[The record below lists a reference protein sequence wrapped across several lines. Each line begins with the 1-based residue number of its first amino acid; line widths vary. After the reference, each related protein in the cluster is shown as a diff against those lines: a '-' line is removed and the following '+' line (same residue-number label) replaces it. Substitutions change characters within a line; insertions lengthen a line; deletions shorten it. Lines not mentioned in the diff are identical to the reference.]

1 MSGVK
6 SIADVPENIK
16 PDELIALCRS
26 QPELLEQYRA
36 QDEEFAAAIGSGNV
50 TEVRAVMMKRIM
62 SRLPPP
68 GPSSVSSSSSS
79 SSSLSSSSSSS
90 SSSSLPN
97 AYQTAPKY
105 QKISMITDIS
115 GSIRP
120 DQLIEL
126 CSEQPHL
133 LQQFHS
139 QDPAMGEAIL
149 AKDLTK
155 LRTLIMQ
162 REMSRS
168 KLEFDRKREL
178 DALDVDSEEYQRKVA
193 DRIRLENV
201 LENRNIALENFPE
214 SFGSI
219 SMLYVD
225 IELNGMPLKAFVDS
239 RAQNTVM
246 SAACAERCNL
256 MRLLDV
262 AFAGE
267 ARGIGSAKI
276 LGRINIT
283 QVVTSDD
290 LAYEYILALNF

>member
-6 SIADVPENIK
+6 TIADVPENIK

-50 TEVRAVMMKRIM
+50 TKVRAVMMKRIM
-62 SRLPPP
+62 SRLPPS
-68 GPSSVSSSSSS
+68 GPSSV
-79 SSSLSSSSSSS
+79 SSSSSSS

-133 LQQFHS
+133 LQQFQS
-139 QDPAMGEAIL
+139 QDPAMGQAIL

-178 DALDVDSEEYQRKVA
+178 DALDVDSEEYQLKVA

-239 RAQNTVM
+239 GAQNTVM

-283 QVVTSDD
+283 QVVTFND
-290 LAYEYILALNF
+290 LT